1 MRQKIFAFSL
11 WQNNKTDINVTSEAF
26 IAQKTCRIGYWFGDF
41 SILKIVYYLPSEWQ
55 PSEWHEK

>member
-26 IAQKTCRIGYWFGDF
+26 IAQQTCRIGN
-41 SILKIVYYLPSEWQ
+41 
-55 PSEWHEK
+55 